1 VAVVTLSRWNN
12 RTIAVTARTAY
23 AMYARS
29 LAWLTLLAAVAVGSQ
44 IVSVMVMVF
53 VHGNAHVTPKD
64 TADAVG
70 TVVVFAPL
78 FGLIAAVDT
87 VIVFTLPQSFQALVS
102 GGLARWFGGRAQV
115 AVLMVLPMTALI
127 TWYAFDYLIPSY
139 TPLATT
145 YAPDWQPYQHGLTP
159 ARYLGALAYQT
170 PATLFSVAYVG
181 TIGNAGRR
189 RAVLRL
195 AFAAAVL
202 AGGYAAYGGAFL

>member
-1 VAVVTLSRWNN
+1 
-12 RTIAVTARTAY
+12 
-23 AMYARS
+23 MYARS

-44 IVSVMVMVF
+44 IVFVMVIGF
-53 VHGNAHVTPKD
+53 VQGNAHLTLKY

-70 TVVVFAPL
+70 TVMVIAPL

-102 GGLARWFGGRAQV
+102 GVLEAWFGGRAQV
-115 AVLMVLPMTALI
+115 AVLMVLPMTAVI
-127 TWYAFDYLIPSY
+127 TWYAFDFLMPSY
-139 TPLATT
+139 TPLAIT

-159 ARYLGALAYQT
+159 ARYLAALAYQT

-181 TIGNAGRR
+181 TIGSPGRR
-189 RAVLRL
+189 RVVVRL

-202 AGGYAAYGGAFL
+202 AGGYAEYRVATGQYQFL